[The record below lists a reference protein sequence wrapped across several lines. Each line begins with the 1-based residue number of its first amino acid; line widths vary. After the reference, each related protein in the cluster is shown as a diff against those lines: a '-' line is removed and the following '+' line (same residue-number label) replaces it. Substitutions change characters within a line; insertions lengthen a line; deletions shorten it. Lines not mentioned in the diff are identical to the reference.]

1 MVWGRSGH
9 VMQGERQ
16 SEGTSSRF
24 AEPTRP
30 MRRSA
35 AERYREEWAPPLAS
49 PLHFEATHE
58 PATDSE
64 ASAMDEEEPR
74 VPDDD
79 PVFRRLSVSE
89 FEEQFLTNNPNVF
102 STTTSA
108 PPAPLTQ
115 EALVD
120 FGGTEQGPRPATPAG
135 QLVRVPSDEESG
147 DNETNTTRNQDED
160 AGVQA
165 VVTRSQTA
173 VREMQD
179 ISNRFAYIG
188 EYMDSHFRLQN
199 VLAAYHE
206 MEALNPEQLAETS
219 AIEVIEQ
226 LRGAAPAP
234 EPKIAARRLEHM
246 QALMDDLQE
255 MTEQGK
261 LGEGKFTEMSNRLMK
276 LK

>member
-1 MVWGRSGH
+1 MEAGDYAMLDLGTSLVEWSCGVGPVGARDAGGEAERGH
-9 VMQGERQ
+9 VVSICGADAANASFCRRAVPRGVGAAAGIAAAFR
-16 SEGTSSRF
+16 SDARARNRFGGVGNGRGGASR
-24 AEPTRP
+24 TVG
-30 MRRSA
+30 RR
-35 AERYREEWAPPLAS
+35 
-49 PLHFEATHE
+49 
-58 PATDSE
+58 
-64 ASAMDEEEPR
+64 
-74 VPDDD
+74 

-226 LRGAAPAP
+226 LR
-234 EPKIAARRLEHM
+234 ARRRRRS
-246 QALMDDLQE
+246 Q
-255 MTEQGK
+255 
-261 LGEGKFTEMSNRLMK
+261 RL
-276 LK
+276 LRGDWNTCRRSWTTCRR